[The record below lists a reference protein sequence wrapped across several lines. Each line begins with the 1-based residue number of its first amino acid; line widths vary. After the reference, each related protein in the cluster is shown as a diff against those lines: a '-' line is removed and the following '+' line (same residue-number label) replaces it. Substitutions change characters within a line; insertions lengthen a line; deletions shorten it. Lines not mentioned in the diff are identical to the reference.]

1 VGLSVFLMTRG
12 TEADV
17 DLLEP
22 PVDELEALKPIAVG
36 PVPVDSAARAERRRH
51 QVQAPARVKA
61 PASVDASAS
70 ANPSQPLEAPEA
82 PAMPG
87 PPVPAEKGLVAPAR
101 PDGSLLVS
109 CARTCR
115 VYVDRGLVGDS
126 PKPIPLVA
134 GEYHLSAKDLE
145 TGETEEQTVKIR
157 AGERTRA
164 VFHFSSSQP

>member
-1 VGLSVFLMTRG
+1 
-12 TEADV
+12 
-17 DLLEP
+17 
-22 PVDELEALKPIAVG
+22 
-36 PVPVDSAARAERRRH
+36 
-51 QVQAPARVKA
+51 
-61 PASVDASAS
+61 
-70 ANPSQPLEAPEA
+70 
-82 PAMPG
+82 MPG